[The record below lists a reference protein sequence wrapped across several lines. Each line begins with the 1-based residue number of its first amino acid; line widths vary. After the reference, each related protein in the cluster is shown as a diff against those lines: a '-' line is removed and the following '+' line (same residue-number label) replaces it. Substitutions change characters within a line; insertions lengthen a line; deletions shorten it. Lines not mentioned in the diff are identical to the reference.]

1 MIKTFN
7 QILPSLTFEC
17 LILFDKILTINHCQ
31 VQSLLGICLSSLSNY
46 KRQFVKNPS
55 THNSDIIWQT
65 KMPTFLRI
73 FFKIKVTIPN
83 ILFLFKALS
92 IQEKLPLA
100 TCEFKDH
107 EKQIDFQP
115 SLVWA
120 FRQGKGFYNL
130 KWEFQNLHSSNSD
143 KFIHSLNYKL
153 VWLSMCYTLHT
164 PDQIFQV
171 CVGERNL

>member
-1 MIKTFN
+1 
-7 QILPSLTFEC
+7 
-17 LILFDKILTINHCQ
+17 
-31 VQSLLGICLSSLSNY
+31 
-46 KRQFVKNPS
+46 
-55 THNSDIIWQT
+55 
-65 KMPTFLRI
+65 MPTFLRI

-120 FRQGKGFYNL
+120 FRQEKGFL
-130 KWEFQNLHSSNSD
+130 
-143 KFIHSLNYKL
+143 
-153 VWLSMCYTLHT
+153 
-164 PDQIFQV
+164 
-171 CVGERNL
+171 